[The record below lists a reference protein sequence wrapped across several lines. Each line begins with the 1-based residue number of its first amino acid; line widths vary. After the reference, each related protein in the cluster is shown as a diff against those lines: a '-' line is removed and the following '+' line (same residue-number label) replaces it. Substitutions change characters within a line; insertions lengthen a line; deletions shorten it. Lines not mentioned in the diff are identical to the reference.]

1 MTSFDPEAYGPECAK
16 LLSGDRLCELGPGT
30 AGGSAGEVLSSLN
43 ASELFGGRP
52 IADQDM
58 AEACL
63 SGLWLLHNY
72 LDRSHAISQ
81 GIASATGSYWHGIMH
96 RREPDFSNAKYWFRR
111 VGDHPVFPSL
121 AEAAAQLAEAYPADR
136 HAAFLARGS
145 DWDSFAMV
153 DLCQAVLQGR
163 SSSDQLCR
171 HVARAEW
178 ELLFDYCYRNAI
190 GE

>member
-1 MTSFDPEAYGPECAK
+1 
-16 LLSGDRLCELGPGT
+16 
-30 AGGSAGEVLSSLN
+30 
-43 ASELFGGRP
+43 
-52 IADQDM
+52 
-58 AEACL
+58 
-63 SGLWLLHNY
+63 
-72 LDRSHAISQ
+72 
-81 GIASATGSYWHGIMH
+81 MH

-111 VGDHPVFPSL
+111 VGDHPVFPPL
-121 AEAAAQLAEAYPADR
+121 AEAAKQLADEYPTDDQAS
-136 HAAFLARGS
+136 FLARGS
-145 DWDSFAMV
+145 DWDPFAMV